1 MELPKCDGFMDFHNL
16 IMGLRNWI
24 SKFHGWI
31 IKVSNN
37 YRIVEFNKWFMDS
50 HNSIYDIY
58 NSNVMNVIVSIIPSE
73 LWSLKILIIELHK
86 SIYWDP

>member
-1 MELPKCDGFMDFHNL
+1 MDFHNL
-16 IMGLRNWI
+16 IMVLHNWI

-31 IKVSNN
+31 IKVPNN
-37 YRIVEFNKWFMDS
+37 YRIVEFNKWFMDF

-58 NSNVMNVIVSIIPSE
+58 NSNVMNVIVSIIRSE